1 MTWAGIGLSEA
12 ACPTRGRAGR
22 SPEGERVMQIKKLFV
37 KLVRDEQGGEV
48 LEYALIA
55 GLIVVAAIAA
65 VTAVG
70 NKVLA
75 RWTSLQNSM

>member
-1 MTWAGIGLSEA
+1 MWKLINLL
-12 ACPTRGRAGR
+12 GR
-22 SPEGERVMQIKKLFV
+22 
-37 KLVRDEQGGEV
+37 LVADEQGGEV

-55 GLIVVAAIAA
+55 GLIIVAAIAA
-65 VTAVG
+65 ITAVG

>member
-1 MTWAGIGLSEA
+1 MNWAKRLA
-12 ACPTRGRAGR
+12 LR
-22 SPEGERVMQIKKLFV
+22 
-37 KLVRDEQGGEV
+37 LVRDEQGGEV

-55 GLIVVAAIAA
+55 GLIIVAAIAA
-65 VTAVG
+65 ITVVG